1 MFPEKWDE
9 HLNGYTHKQQTTG
22 CSSAAVFR
30 LGHPVKHVLFIK
42 TEAAGPLPE
51 LGDEAARLRWLSTTG
66 IPCANVI
73 DEIQEVHR
81 SWLLLTAKTGRP
93 TFSIIMVLSLTR
105 KSLHFTA
112 CWTNSSNPADRCL
125 VAEEI
130 TVISYQNKRR
140 PFNKVA
146 SFLCT

>member
-30 LGHPVKHVLFIK
+30 LGHPVKPVLFIK

-81 SWLLLTAKTGRP
+81 SWLLLTGEDWAAHFLDHYG
-93 TFSIIMVLSLTR
+93 IIPDPEKLAFYRL
-105 KSLHFTA
+105 LDEF
-112 CWTNSSNPADRCL
+112 
-125 VAEEI
+125 
-130 TVISYQNKRR
+130 
-140 PFNKVA
+140 F
-146 SFLCT
+146 